1 MSRIPTATPATKV
14 QSEPSDWD
22 PQRATRGEP
31 PTAPHQVGVWI
42 ARGVLGG
49 LSMLLAHAKVQGAF
63 TDDWRAVLVTALKD
77 TLQVL
82 DRGD

>member
-1 MSRIPTATPATKV
+1 MSRIPTAQPARV
-14 QSEPSDWD
+14 GAEPADWD
-22 PQRATRGEP
+22 PQKATRGEP

-49 LSMLLAHAKVQGAF
+49 LGMLLGHAKVPGAF

-77 TLQVL
+77 TLSVL
-82 DRGD
+82 DRGE